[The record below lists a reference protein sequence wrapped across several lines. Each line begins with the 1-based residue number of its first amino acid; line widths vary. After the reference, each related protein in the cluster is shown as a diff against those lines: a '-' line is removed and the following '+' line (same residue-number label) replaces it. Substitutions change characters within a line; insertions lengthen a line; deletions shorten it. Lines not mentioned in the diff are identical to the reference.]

1 MMEGKIHKTTS
12 LFSIQEHDGE
22 ETGWKYPSFL
32 IVVLCYQNKDL
43 LWGMLDSICQQDYP
57 NIELI
62 VSDDGSDDFDAQAV
76 EQYIE
81 ENKGENIRKVTVR
94 RNAENMGTVRHVHTV
109 IAQVQSEYLAF
120 SAADDRFCGKT
131 AISEYVKAFVENPDR
146 GWIVARSRITSANYK
161 KTIYTTPTERDI
173 PYFQQGDPIRLYSRW
188 SRRGLAIPCSMAF
201 RKSAIE
207 AVGGIDLSFRF
218 LEDWPLVL
226 KLLRNGY
233 MPIFLDRVTAI
244 HSAGGVT
251 NTNVFGTGVRKEFLE
266 DKRRLLETE
275 TEAHMDL
282 LTQEDQKA
290 YRQYKREIMQ
300 RQYFF
305 GVELPETQG
314 KLRKIG
320 LLLKKPI
327 RAVWYAEALFK
338 ERRSEI
344 RIKKMALSSQVL
356 LVISLMMEIN
366 CEASRYAGFFGLIA
380 LVDGMLGVLLLLMSL
395 LCAAMVLYVR
405 HHEKL
410 RRELVN

>member
-1 MMEGKIHKTTS
+1 MEVKTQNKTS
-12 LFSIQEHDGE
+12 PFSIQEHDGE
-22 ETGWKYPSFL
+22 ETGWKYPSFS
-32 IVVLCYQNKDL
+32 IVVLCYQNKDF

-62 VSDDGSDDFDAQAV
+62 VSDDGSDDFDEQAV

-81 ENKGENIRKVTVR
+81 KHKGENIGRVVVR
-94 RNAENMGTVRHVHTV
+94 RNPENMGTVKHIHTV
-109 IAQVQSEYLAF
+109 LQQVESEYLAF
-120 SAADDRFCGKT
+120 TAADDRFFGKD
-131 AISEYVKAFVENPDR
+131 AISAYVKAFSDNPGK
-146 GWIVARSRITSANYK
+146 GWLVAQSRITTADYSR
-161 KTIYTTPTERDI
+161 TIYTAPTEKDI
-173 PYFQQGDPIRLYSRW
+173 PYFRQEDPIRLYSRW

-201 RKSAIE
+201 RKSVIE
-207 AVGGIDLSFRF
+207 VVGGIDLSFRF

-338 ERRSEI
+338 ERRSGI

-366 CEASRYAGFFGLIA
+366 CEASRYAGFFRVLA
-380 LVDGMLGVLLLLMSL
+380 FADGMLGVLLLLLSL
-395 LCAAMVLYVR
+395 VCAVMVLYCR
-405 HHEKL
+405 HQDKL
-410 RRELVN
+410 WRELVN

>member
-1 MMEGKIHKTTS
+1 MEVKTQKTTS
-12 LFSIQEHDGE
+12 PFSIQEHDGE
-22 ETGWKYPSFL
+22 ETGWKYPSFS

-173 PYFQQGDPIRLYSRW
+173 PFFQQGDPIRLYSRW

-305 GVELPETQG
+305 DVDLPENPG
-314 KLRKIG
+314 KLRKIW
-320 LLLKKPI
+320 LMLKMPI
-327 RAVWYAEALFK
+327 RAVWYAEARFREK
-338 ERRSEI
+338 RPGIQI
-344 RIKKMALSSQVL
+344 RKMLLLSQVL
-356 LVISLMMEIN
+356 LMLSLMMEVN
-366 CEASRYAGFFGLIA
+366 CEASRFFGLYWLIS
-380 LVDGMLGVLLLLMSL
+380 LVDGVLGLLWLLISL
-395 LCAAMVLYVR
+395 SCVAMVQYCKYKD
-405 HHEKL
+405 KL
-410 RRELVN
+410 RKELVN

>member
-1 MMEGKIHKTTS
+1 MEGKIHKTTS
-12 LFSIQEHDGE
+12 PFSIQEHDGV
-22 ETGWKYPSFL
+22 ETSGKCPSFS
-32 IVVLCYQNKDL
+32 IVVLCYQNKGF

-131 AISEYVKAFVENPDR
+131 AISAYVKAFAENPDR
-146 GWIVARSRITSANYK
+146 GWIVARSCITSADYK

-233 MPIFLDRVTAI
+233 MPVFLNQVTAI

-251 NTNVFGTGVRKEFLE
+251 NTSVFGMGVRKGFLE
-266 DKRRLLETE
+266 DKIRLLETE

-338 ERRSEI
+338 ERRAGI

-366 CEASRYAGFFGLIA
+366 CEASRYAGFFRVVA
-380 LVDGMLGVLLLLMSL
+380 FADGMLGILLLLLSL
-395 LCAAMVLYVR
+395 FCAVTVLYCR
-405 HHEKL
+405 HQDKL
-410 RRELVN
+410 WRELVN